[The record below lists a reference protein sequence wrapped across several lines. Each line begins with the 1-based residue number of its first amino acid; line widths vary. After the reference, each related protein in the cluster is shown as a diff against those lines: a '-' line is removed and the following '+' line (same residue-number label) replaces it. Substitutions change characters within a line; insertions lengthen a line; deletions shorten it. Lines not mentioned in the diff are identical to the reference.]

1 MECTRIYSIHDH
13 AVTFEFAEIISEAIN
28 IHVIALK
35 AYTDRHPFKGFIES
49 VPSYSSLTIY
59 FNHTVTKDEVIQTI
73 STYNNQLSTVTR
85 HPTPDCKIIPVCYE
99 MGEDLPSIADELD
112 LTKEKI
118 IDLHC
123 SHTYRVYMIGFTP
136 GFPYMGTLPSAL
148 HLPRKKTPALK
159 IEPGSVAIAGN
170 QTGIY
175 PTASPGGWH
184 IIGRTPIAIFDKKR
198 NPSCFLEAGDHVRF
212 ESIAKNEFDVLK

>member
-1 MECTRIYSIHDH
+1 MECTRIYSIHDR
-13 AVTFEFAEIISEAIN
+13 AVTFEFAEIISESIN

-85 HPTPDCKIIPVCYE
+85 NPKPDCKIIPVCYE

-112 LTKEKI
+112 LTK
-118 IDLHC
+118 
-123 SHTYRVYMIGFTP
+123 
-136 GFPYMGTLPSAL
+136 
-148 HLPRKKTPALK
+148 
-159 IEPGSVAIAGN
+159 
-170 QTGIY
+170 
-175 PTASPGGWH
+175 
-184 IIGRTPIAIFDKKR
+184 
-198 NPSCFLEAGDHVRF
+198 
-212 ESIAKNEFDVLK
+212 